1 MPMAL
6 SCLLWQRCRS
16 AVDTSCPGHFSS
28 LSMNYAPACGP
39 HSTGQRL
46 SSCDTLLHLPLL
58 LFTMVRFWHAKCTS
72 CCRLGS
78 GVRRCLLTDPQLQWL
93 AGSLHT
99 FGTQCTR
106 QGNLDEAPS
115 QQPDVRQD
123 LLAVMALQTAQ
134 DALAAHVQMLVS
146 KQEVSKQHDIKQ
158 VRGTA
163 QERRS

>member
-1 MPMAL
+1 
-6 SCLLWQRCRS
+6 
-16 AVDTSCPGHFSS
+16 
-28 LSMNYAPACGP
+28 
-39 HSTGQRL
+39 
-46 SSCDTLLHLPLL
+46 
-58 LFTMVRFWHAKCTS
+58 MVRFWHAKCTS
-72 CCRLGS
+72 CCRLGN

-146 KQEVSKQHDIKQ
+146 KQEASKQHDIKQ

-163 QERRS
+163 QEAQIVVTDIVAVLKRGSPSPTPYTKTLH